1 VALTVSAKTMS
12 RTRLARRS
20 ASAEDEVTDTVGET
34 LGVGEDEVTDTG
46 GEDEVTDT
54 VGDGKEAGKGEDADD
69 KDVDGWSEICCTAAT
84 GWFEAVAV
92 GGGEPVAA
100 RAAPA
105 ATAAIATPA
114 AIAALTGLKW
124 RSLIRRRRGTRCA
137 VVPCTVGGAPEGHSA
152 ASRSAASPRCDR
164 PRSCQCR
171 P

>member
-1 VALTVSAKTMS
+1 VHPVPSGWHT
-12 RTRLARRS
+12 LAGGPDGVG
-20 ASAEDEVTDTVGET
+20 EDEVTDTGGDT
-34 LGVGEDEVTDTG
+34 LGVGEDEATDAGGEDDVTDTG

-54 VGDGKEAGKGEDADD
+54 VGDGKDADNGEDEDD

-105 ATAAIATPA
+105 PP
-114 AIAALTGLKW
+114 L
-124 RSLIRRRRGTRCA
+124 RSRRR
-137 VVPCTVGGAPEGHSA
+137 
-152 ASRSAASPRCDR
+152 PRL
-164 PRSCQCR
+164 P